1 MTQSSPQDNTKPTL
15 PLELVISEMTEHEL
29 DKIDSAVESI
39 VKSAS
44 KLSQSSISDLAAYWA
59 TEATSARNA
68 AIAVASVTPADIPKD
83 SESYCSVKD
92 ALVQT
97 LIFEKSASKL
107 NAGKQDTENIFNRKV
122 GESVNEYKTRINAYL
137 NDLDN

>member
-15 PLELVISEMTEHEL
+15 SLELVISEMTEHEL

-44 KLSQSSISDLAAYWA
+44 KLSQSSISDLATYWT

-68 AIAVASVTPADIPKD
+68 AIAVASVTPADIHKD

>member
-15 PLELVISEMTEHEL
+15 PLELVISEMTEQEL
-29 DKIDSAVESI
+29 DKIDNAVDSI
-39 VKSAS
+39 VKSAR
-44 KLSQSSISDLAAYWA
+44 KLSQSSISDLAAYWT

-68 AIAVASVTPADIPKD
+68 AIAVASVTPVDIPKD

-107 NAGKQDTENIFNRKV
+107 NAGTKEDGSIFNRKV
-122 GESVNEYKTRINAYL
+122 GESVSEYKTRINTYL